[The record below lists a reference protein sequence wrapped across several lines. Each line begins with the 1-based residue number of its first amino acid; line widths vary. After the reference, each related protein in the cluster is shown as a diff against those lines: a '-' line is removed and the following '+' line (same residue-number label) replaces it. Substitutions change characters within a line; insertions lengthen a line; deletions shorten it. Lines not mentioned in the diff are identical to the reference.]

1 MLAGNDLLCATEY
14 EIQYDAVLE
23 ACRQGRISTALLEQA
38 VYRVLLWK
46 QSLGLCLP
54 AGSAIFMNN
63 SVQL

>member
-1 MLAGNDLLCATEY
+1 MLAGNDLLCVTEY

-23 ACRQGRISTALLEQA
+23 ACRQGRISTALLEKA

-54 AGSAIFMNN
+54 GCP
-63 SVQL
+63 VG